1 MNLEL
6 LEEIHLLKSQDISDV
21 EIAGLLGISKATM
34 LLCLRMEKIISNKY
48 EEELREVIGLRA
60 DNLSLS
66 EKIDNLNDDLFEKE
80 KLIVDLRSSDQIQEN
95 EDLKEDLISLRED
108 YNSLNYKYE
117 NIPDFI
123 KRLF

>member
-6 LEEIHLLKSQDISDV
+6 LEEIHLLQEQEMSDS
-21 EIAGLLGISKATM
+21 EIASSLGMQKNILM
-34 LLCLRMEKIISNKY
+34 ICLRMEKIISNKF
-48 EEELREVIGLRA
+48 EEELKEVTGLRA

-66 EKIDNLNDDLFEKE
+66 EKIDNLNDDLFKKD
-80 KLIVDLRSSDQIQEN
+80 KLINDLRSGDQIQEH
-95 EDLKEDLISLRED
+95 EDLREDLVSLRED
-108 YNSLNYKYE
+108 YNSLKYRYE

>member
-6 LEEIHLLKSQDISDV
+6 LEEIHLLKAQDISDV
-21 EIAGLLGISKATM
+21 EVAGLLGISKASM

-48 EEELREVIGLRA
+48 EEELREVIGLKA

-66 EKIDNLNDDLFEKE
+66 EKIDNLNDDLFKKE
-80 KLIVDLRSSDQIQEN
+80 KLIDDLRSGDQIQEH
-95 EDLKEDLISLRED
+95 EDLREDLVSLRED
-108 YNSLNYKYE
+108 YNSLKYRYE